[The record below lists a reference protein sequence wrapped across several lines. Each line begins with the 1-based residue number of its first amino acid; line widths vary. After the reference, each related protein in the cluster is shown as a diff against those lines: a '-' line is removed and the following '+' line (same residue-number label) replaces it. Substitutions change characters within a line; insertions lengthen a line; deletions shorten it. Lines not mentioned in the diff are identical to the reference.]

1 MEEMTYEEAMQEL
14 GFILA
19 VFVDN
24 VGILATKEIV
34 TKVLNQITDNEPLL
48 KDGCRQNDVAGLRG
62 I

>member
-19 VFVDN
+19 VFIDN

-34 TKVLNQITDNEPLL
+34 TKLLNQITDNEPLS
-48 KDGCRQNDVAGLRG
+48 KDNCRQSDVAGLRG

>member
-34 TKVLNQITDNEPLL
+34 TKVLNQITDNEPLS
-48 KDGCRQNDVAGLRG
+48 KDGCRQNDVTGLRG